1 MIRHEKRMLANKFV
15 PKWLSG
21 LSLREIETTYIIHV
35 FLYFVP
41 SFIGF
46 LLSSVSHLS
55 FCICWAPKFLVFWC
69 LLLLHLFEHDIDEM
83 KTIFHLK
90 LKHFNICKI
99 TIFSMPLSIEKN
111 IFAVAILYYKDVA
124 INPWWSHI
132 CFSTLPTFSSNT
144 HLLCE
149 MSVPATSAIFS

>member
-21 LSLREIETTYIIHV
+21 LSLREIETSYIIHV

-46 LLSSVSHLS
+46 LLSNVSHLS

-69 LLLLHLFEHDIDEM
+69 LLLLRLFEHDIDGL
-83 KTIFHLK
+83 KIIFHLK
-90 LKHFNICKI
+90 LKHFSICKI
-99 TIFSMPLSIEKN
+99 TIFSMPLSTEKKY
-111 IFAVAILYYKDVA
+111 FCCCHSVLQRWCYK
-124 INPWWSHI
+124 
-132 CFSTLPTFSSNT
+132 STMKS
-144 HLLCE
+144 HLLFYSSHFFFKYTFT
-149 MSVPATSAIFS
+149 MWNVSACNVSHF